1 MRVLAISSHA
11 DTLVS
16 VRPEAASFIGLARAG
31 VEMHVMTQG
40 DSPCAQDM
48 REAGIHVI
56 DYHPKKKWARES
68 IGRIRSEIDTH
79 DVDIVYAFNN
89 KAICNAAFA
98 CRGRRAKLVTYR
110 GQTGNLSRWDPA
122 AYLTHLHPRVDAIIG
137 VANAVTDFLK
147 PVVRPG
153 VGVTTVYKGHN
164 LDWYT
169 DAALPRAELGLDED
183 DFVVACVA
191 NNRPRKGV
199 DYLVRACGEL
209 GDLDNLKLLL
219 VGQGM
224 DHETLGEALAEAD
237 LEDRAVLLGP
247 RSDATAVIQAADVSV
262 LPSTKREGL
271 PKTVIEA
278 MAYAIPC
285 VVTDT
290 GGNAELVVD
299 GETGVVVPVA
309 DASAIANAVRELRD
323 NPALARRYG
332 DAGRARIAASFSVDG
347 TVTGTRAV
355 FARLLAND

>member
-11 DTLVS
+11 DTLTS
-16 VRPEAASFIGLARAG
+16 VRPEAASFMGLARAG

-40 DSPCAQDM
+40 DSPCADAM
-48 REAGIHVI
+48 RAAGVDVI
-56 DYHPKKKWARES
+56 DDHPRKKFEPAAIR
-68 IGRIRSEIDTH
+68 RIRNTIDAL

-137 VANAVTDFLK
+137 VADAVTDFLRT
-147 PVVRPG
+147 VVRPA
-153 VGVTTVYKGHN
+153 VTVTTVYKGHD

-169 DAALPRAELGLDED
+169 DAPVPRAALGLAED
-183 DFVVACVA
+183 DFVVGCVA

-199 DYLVRACGEL
+199 DYLVRACGRL
-209 GDLDNLKLLL
+209 DDIDNLKLML
-219 VGQGM
+219 VGHGM
-224 DHETLGEALAEAD
+224 DAASLGDVLAEAGMA
-237 LEDRAVLLGP
+237 ERTVLLGP

-299 GETGVVVPVA
+299 GATGLVVPVA
-309 DASAIANAVRELRD
+309 DDA
-323 NPALARRYG
+323 ALARAIGALNDDPVKARRFG
-332 DAGRARIAASFSVDG
+332 AAGRQRIATEFSVERTVRG
-347 TVTGTRAV
+347 TLAV
-355 FARLLAND
+355 FDRLAGAD